1 MLLNAR
7 RIDHGYTPS
16 RILLAIEDITERQR
30 AARLLQQRSDWFSVT
45 LTSIGDAVLA
55 TDATAVITFMN
66 PEAERLTGWTRQ
78 EALGRIVTD
87 VLVLRDEDTQQTIEN
102 PVQRV
107 LREGTI
113 VGLANHPLLVR
124 RDGRE
129 IPIADSGAPIRGA
142 DETLYG
148 AVMVFRDITEQ
159 ASRERLLVRN
169 KETAEAADQ
178 AKGEFLATMS
188 HELRTPL
195 GIILGYT
202 DLMIEGEFGAVTEKG
217 RSILERVRKSASALL
232 ELITAMLDLSRLEA
246 GRLPVHVQEVRIP
259 TLLEELRME
268 TQEICEQARLEVV
281 WQAEDTFPSL
291 YTDKGKL
298 KVVVKNLLSNA
309 LKFTSQGRITIQA
322 RPRDGGV
329 EFCVTDTGIGIPR
342 DALALVFEPFQQVEG
357 EGWSAQHGT
366 GLGLHIVKRLV
377 ELLGGTV
384 TVESEVRQGSTFRV
398 WVPSRDTPALQLGA
412 AR

>member
-1 MLLNAR
+1 
-7 RIDHGYTPS
+7 
-16 RILLAIEDITERQR
+16 
-30 AARLLQQRSDWFSVT
+30 
-45 LTSIGDAVLA
+45 
-55 TDATAVITFMN
+55 
-66 PEAERLTGWTRQ
+66 
-78 EALGRIVTD
+78 
-87 VLVLRDEDTQQTIEN
+87 
-102 PVQRV
+102 
-107 LREGTI
+107 
-113 VGLANHPLLVR
+113 
-124 RDGRE
+124 
-129 IPIADSGAPIRGA
+129 
-142 DETLYG
+142 
-148 AVMVFRDITEQ
+148 
-159 ASRERLLVRN
+159 
-169 KETAEAADQ
+169 
-178 AKGEFLATMS
+178 
-188 HELRTPL
+188 L